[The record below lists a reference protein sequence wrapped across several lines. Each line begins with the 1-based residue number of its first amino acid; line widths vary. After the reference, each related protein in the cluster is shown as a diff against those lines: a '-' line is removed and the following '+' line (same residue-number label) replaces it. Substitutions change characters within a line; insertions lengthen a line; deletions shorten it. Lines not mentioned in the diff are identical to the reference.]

1 MYERTPILLG
11 KSDFQVLTQYPLP
24 DLETSHAHFLSS
36 ELLEAIVV
44 EDEIVP
50 ENCIRLNSNIKVR
63 ELSTNKVYQFSIVI
77 PENADIENGKI
88 SVLDPW
94 GASFIGL
101 SKCEEVERKIDGTTK
116 YYQIIAVRHQLPD
129 NLS

>member
-1 MYERTPILLG
+1 MYDRTPILLG
-11 KSDFQVLTQYPLP
+11 KSDFRVLTQYSLP
-24 DLETSHAHFLSS
+24 DPETSPARFLST
-36 ELLEAIVV
+36 ELSDAIVV
-44 EDEIVP
+44 EDDILP

-77 PENADIENGKI
+77 PEDADIENGKI

-101 SKCEEVERKIDGTTK
+101 SKSEKVEREIDGTSK
-116 YYQIIAVRHQLPD
+116 YYQIIDVRHP
-129 NLS
+129 